1 MLKKYWKNKN
11 QILYNLSKILKKDP
25 KLLKITLTSSK
36 LKKNNIKSLYFR
48 DRQNNLNW
56 INSIYFIKN
65 ILMKLI
71 IRKLKILKKY
81 SYPYLVFQKLKI
93 IERNSAIFSSS
104 LYEAFIK
111 NFSKSNLLAICFS
124 KL

>member
-93 IERNSAIFSSS
+93 ISPF
-104 LYEAFIK
+104 LIK
-111 NFSKSNLLAICFS
+111 KDKSTNQSHYKFKI
-124 KL
+124 K